1 MRRKIQNKQGF
12 TLVELMI
19 AIGIVVLLAA
29 LSINSLLRSK
39 ITANE
44 AAAIKTLKTLHS
56 AFASYRT
63 VSPTYPDKLSV
74 LGTENPPYIDS
85 TLATTRRRRGYVF
98 DVERADSNTFQL
110 SASPVNQGITGKRFF
125 YIEEAGTIYGGDLT
139 FLGGAVV
146 GAPEPEP
153 GGDPEE

>member
-44 AAAIKTLKTLHS
+44 TAAIKTLKTLHS

-63 VSPTYPDKLSV
+63 VNPTYPTTIAELDS
-74 LGTENPPYIDS
+74 EIPPYIDS
-85 TLATTRRRRGYVF
+85 ALTVTRRRRGYLFRVMQ
-98 DVERADSNTFQL
+98 ADSNTFQL
-110 SASPVNQGITGKRFF
+110 SASPVNGGVTGKRFF
-125 YIEEAGTIYGGDLT
+125 YIEEGGEIYDGDGVGL
-139 FLGGAVV
+139 GAVV
-146 GAPEPEP
+146 GVAKP
-153 GGDPEE
+153 